1 MPRPRLHDPDV
12 ILDAAE
18 SLAASAGVGAVTTRA
33 VAAAAG
39 VSNGAIYHEFGSR
52 GALLGH
58 TWVRAARRFLDLQAG
73 LVDAHRG
80 DSTDPADVIVAA
92 ADAPAVFAERYP
104 QSARLLVDV
113 PRHQLVGDDP
123 AASAAL
129 ADLDR
134 ELLALLVRLAEVA
147 WGRRDSAAVDVVTI
161 CVVDLPTA
169 ILLSRNRIGSP
180 VARRQL
186 VAAVRAVVA
195 VGPPPK
201 RRRND
206 EH

>member
-1 MPRPRLHDPDV
+1 VPRPRLHDPDV

-18 SLAASAGVGAVTTRA
+18 SLAAAAGAGAVTTRA
-33 VAAAAG
+33 VAARAG

-52 GALLGH
+52 SALLSH
-58 TWVRAARRFLDLQAG
+58 TWVRAGRRFLEVQAE
-73 LVDAHRG
+73 LVEADRADR
-80 DSTDPADVIVAA
+80 TDPADVIVAA

-104 QSARLLVDV
+104 QSARLVVDV
-113 PRHQLVGDDP
+113 PRHQLVGDDS
-123 AASAAL
+123 AASSAL

-134 ELLALLVRLAEVA
+134 ELLGLLVRLAEVA
-147 WGRRDSAAVDVVTI
+147 WGRRDSAAVDVVTT

-186 VAAVRAVVA
+186 AAAVRAVVA
-195 VGPPPK
+195 IGPPPK
-201 RRRND
+201 TKERNG
-206 EH
+206 